1 MNEPG
6 TAAEVARALA
16 SSDPEERRRAVS
28 LIAPL
33 AIAEAV
39 PLVLLALGDPDWR
52 VRKEGTV
59 AARAFLPQEALIAAL
74 VAALRTSEVGL
85 CNAAVDVLGAAGAAA
100 TPHLAGALRT
110 LDPDGRKLAVEALG
124 RGRDREAL
132 TPLRRALADH
142 DPNVRQAAA
151 ESIAGLAGVAPE
163 VVEQVLLDLLGDADP
178 IVRLSALS
186 GLDALGASI
195 AWERLAPLLDDP
207 TLRPLAL
214 AAVARAGHAGAPA
227 VLARA
232 LGASSGRTFDAA
244 LSAFALV
251 PLDPLPEPA
260 FQALSAH
267 APGIL
272 DRLLRAARAEDEDHP
287 ERKRTALLVGA
298 TLGDHRMVDV
308 AISALGEPGLG
319 NAAQAALEWL
329 GAPAMEA
336 LVQRVADDLG
346 GEPDEDDDART
357 LHVDALAHLAE
368 REVTAAEGRELS
380 FGALERFVSRAEDGG
395 RSALHALRRAA
406 RGRAPRAAA
415 RALHALGSLGEAEDL
430 GLAEAIF
437 LTSEGAVA
445 YAAEAALSALAS
457 RHAGAARTLAAEAET
472 VAQRG
477 RAAAVLL
484 GALAEA
490 SALGDEEPRALRFLS
505 AAVTSQDVSTRR
517 SAAAALAR
525 LGGSAAIE
533 ALVYALA
540 DEEREV
546 RRTAARGLGRL
557 AAAKDDAKLLGVV
570 RASGDPE
577 LLAASVRAAGDVLA
591 AWPEDTAPPP
601 PVIRHV
607 PDVRHRADV
616 LPGASSSSPPSRPP
630 PPASGRLVAALAGL
644 CEDPSPDVATAALDS
659 LRRAPPDVPGR
670 IEAMSRALEHPDV
683 NVVKTAVLKLAALL
697 GADLDMPPASSA
709 APAISLQDPRPVA
722 DLPDDTWAR
731 LRRILHH
738 DLAELRLLA
747 AECLCVIDPVRGRE
761 ALVERARSER
771 DPEVLAAIDAALSAA
786 PRQKKG
792 AGAP

>member
-1 MNEPG
+1 MNEP
-6 TAAEVARALA
+6 ASAVEIARALA

-33 AIAEAV
+33 AIGEAV

-59 AARAFLPQEALIAAL
+59 AARAFLPEEALIVAL

-100 TPHLAGALRT
+100 TPHLAAALRT
-110 LDPDGRKLAVEALG
+110 LGPDGRKLAVEALG

-132 TPLRRALADH
+132 APLQRALADH
-142 DPNVRQAAA
+142 DPNVRQTAA

-163 VVEQVLLDLLGDADP
+163 AVEQVLLDLLGDEDP

-260 FQALSAH
+260 YQALNAH

-272 DRLLRAARAEDEDHP
+272 DRLLRAARAEDDDHP

-298 TLGDHRMVDV
+298 TLGDRRMVDV
-308 AISALGEPGLG
+308 AISALGEAGLG

-336 LVQRVADDLG
+336 LVQRVVDDLG
-346 GEPDEDDDART
+346 GEREDDDDART

-368 REVTAAEGRELS
+368 REVAAAEGRELS
-380 FGALERFVSRAEDGG
+380 FGALERFVARPEDGG
-395 RSALHALRRAA
+395 RSALRALRRAA

-415 RALHALGSLGEAEDL
+415 RALHALGALGEAEDL

-445 YAAEAALSALAS
+445 YAAESALSALAC
-457 RHAGAARTLAAEAET
+457 RHSESARALAAEAET
-472 VAQRG
+472 VSQRA

-505 AAVTSQDVSTRR
+505 AAVISQDASTRR

-525 LGGSAAIE
+525 VGGSAAIE

-577 LLAASVRAAGDVLA
+577 LLAAAVRATGDVLA
-591 AWPEDTAPPP
+591 AWPEDSAAPPP
-601 PVIRHV
+601 AVILHAPEAR
-607 PDVRHRADV
+607 PRADAFST
-616 LPGASSSSPPSRPP
+616 PASPPSRPP

-670 IEAMSRALEHPDV
+670 VEAMSRALEHPDV

-709 APAISLQDPRPVA
+709 APAISLQDPRPLA

>member
-6 TAAEVARALA
+6 TAPEIARALA

-28 LIAPL
+28 LIASL
-33 AIAEAV
+33 AIGEAV
-39 PLVLLALGDPDWR
+39 PLVLVALGDPDWR
-52 VRKEGTV
+52 VRKEATV
-59 AARAFLPQEALIAAL
+59 AARAFLPQESLIVAL
-74 VAALRTSEVGL
+74 VEALRTSEVGL

-100 TPHLAGALRT
+100 TPHLAAALLT
-110 LDPDGRKLAVEALG
+110 LGPDGRKLAVEALG

-132 TPLRRALADH
+132 APLERALADD
-142 DPNVRQAAA
+142 DPNVRQTAA

-163 VVEQVLLDLLGDADP
+163 AVEWALLALLGDPDP
-178 IVRLSALS
+178 IVRLSSLS

-195 AWERLAPLLDDP
+195 PWELLAPLLDDP

-329 GAPAMEA
+329 GTPAMEA
-336 LVQRVADDLG
+336 LVERVAEDPG
-346 GEPDEDDDART
+346 GAHEDDDDART

-368 REVTAAEGRELS
+368 REVAAAEGRELS
-380 FGALERFVSRAEDGG
+380 FGPLERFSSHQGNSRG
-395 RSALHALRRAA
+395 SALRALRRAA

-415 RALHALGSLGEAEDL
+415 RALHAIGMLGEAEDL

-445 YAAEAALSALAS
+445 YAAEAALSALAC
-457 RHAGAARTLAAEAET
+457 RHSEAARTLAAEAES

-477 RAAAVLL
+477 RAAAVML

-490 SALGDEEPRALRFLS
+490 NALGDAEPRALRFLS
-505 AAVTSQDVSTRR
+505 AAVISQDASTRR
-517 SAAAALAR
+517 AAAAALAR

-577 LLAASVRAAGDVLA
+577 LLSVAVRAAGDVLA
-591 AWPEDTAPPP
+591 AWPEEGTPPP
-601 PVIRHV
+601 PA
-607 PDVRHRADV
+607 PLFVRSELRPRGDASA
-616 LPGASSSSPPSRPP
+616 PGASPPSRPP

-683 NVVKTAVLKLAALL
+683 NVVKTAVLKLAAML
-697 GADLDMPPASSA
+697 GAELDTPPASSA
-709 APAISLQDPRPVA
+709 APVISVQDFRLPVE
-722 DLPDDTWAR
+722 LPDDTWER

-738 DLAELRLLA
+738 ELAELRLLA

-792 AGAP
+792 AGSP